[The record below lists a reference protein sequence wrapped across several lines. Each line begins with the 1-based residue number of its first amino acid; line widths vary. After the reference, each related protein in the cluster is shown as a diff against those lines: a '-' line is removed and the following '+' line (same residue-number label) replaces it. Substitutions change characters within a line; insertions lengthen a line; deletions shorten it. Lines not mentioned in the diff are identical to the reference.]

1 MAKNFKAWP
10 KNFPRSQYYPNRP
23 VFYLLEQTVRRVPNR
38 LALIFAGSEITYSEL
53 KDLAERFASALTD
66 LGVGKGDRVAIH
78 LVNCPQFAIA
88 YYGIM
93 RIGAVFTP
101 LSPLLSPREFTYQL
115 NDSGAETLIT
125 LDLLYPGISPS
136 LSQTPVKRVISTSL
150 ADCFNPLTAPLKPL
164 GKVPVPD
171 TLDMAPLLAQYPP
184 FQGEVS
190 IDPAKDTAHLAYT
203 GGTTGLSKGVVLTH
217 ANVLANVIQFGNWG
231 SGAVIRETNGDWEWV
246 YPEGS
251 DPNAFATRRDKE
263 TAVIVVPWFHAMG
276 TVGYLN
282 AQVYGG
288 NTMVV
293 LPRFD
298 PKEYLEAIVKYQATF
313 IGGAPQLY
321 IPLINHPDFEKY
333 DLSHIRLAGS
343 GAAPLPLAVIEKLT
357 RKFGVGYISEG
368 YGLTECT
375 MGATMTPPS
384 AEGARPGSVGLPV
397 FDTEIKIVD
406 VSTGEEL
413 PAGREGEVWIK
424 GPQVMQGYYN
434 KPEATADVLR
444 DGWLRTG
451 DIGRMDEDGYL
462 YITDRLKDMIIY
474 KGYNVYPRELEEIL
488 FRHPAVEQC
497 AVVGKPDEEAGEI
510 PVAFVKLAPGQ
521 QATAEELMA
530 FLNREVAAYK
540 KVRQVI
546 FREAIPVSAAG
557 KVLKRELREELK

>member
-190 IDPAKDTAHLAYT
+190 IDPASLH
-203 GGTTGLSKGVVLTH
+203 
-217 ANVLANVIQFGNWG
+217 
-231 SGAVIRETNGDWEWV
+231 R
-246 YPEGS
+246 
-251 DPNAFATRRDKE
+251 
-263 TAVIVVPWFHAMG
+263 
-276 TVGYLN
+276 
-282 AQVYGG
+282 
-288 NTMVV
+288 
-293 LPRFD
+293 PR
-298 PKEYLEAIVKYQATF
+298 
-313 IGGAPQLY
+313 
-321 IPLINHPDFEKY
+321 
-333 DLSHIRLAGS
+333 
-343 GAAPLPLAVIEKLT
+343 
-357 RKFGVGYISEG
+357 
-368 YGLTECT
+368 
-375 MGATMTPPS
+375 
-384 AEGARPGSVGLPV
+384 
-397 FDTEIKIVD
+397 
-406 VSTGEEL
+406 
-413 PAGREGEVWIK
+413 
-424 GPQVMQGYYN
+424 
-434 KPEATADVLR
+434 
-444 DGWLRTG
+444 
-451 DIGRMDEDGYL
+451 
-462 YITDRLKDMIIY
+462 
-474 KGYNVYPRELEEIL
+474 
-488 FRHPAVEQC
+488 
-497 AVVGKPDEEAGEI
+497 
-510 PVAFVKLAPGQ
+510 
-521 QATAEELMA
+521 
-530 FLNREVAAYK
+530 
-540 KVRQVI
+540 
-546 FREAIPVSAAG
+546 
-557 KVLKRELREELK
+557 